1 MEQVLKHRLFY
12 LISIVFIALNT
23 AAIAM
28 DFVWLNVL
36 PFVLLFAFLV
46 LFKLDTVLLILCFL
60 VPLSVNID
68 NVGLGLGLSL
78 PDEPLIMLIMCL
90 AVLKFIIYSEYDY
103 AVFKHPITIVIL
115 INLLWTFATIFTS
128 ELPIVS
134 FKYFLS
140 RFWFVVVFY
149 FLGVML
155 FRRFVNIPRYFWLYL
170 IPLAFAV
177 LWTLYQH
184 SFYNFEMQYSFEIT
198 KPFYVA
204 HGVYG
209 AAIAFFIPAT
219 LLFILFPN
227 TFHLNKFS
235 WFAAIGLFG
244 ILVVG
249 LIYSY
254 TRASWISIAVAVVAL
269 IPLLLR
275 IKFNTILIILFSA
288 IAFFF
293 IFQSEITYL
302 MSKNDDQSSKDFA
315 EHFRS
320 VSNINTDA
328 SNAERINRWI
338 CAWKMFEER
347 PLVGFGPGTYSFVY
361 APFQLSQY
369 QTVISTNFGD
379 GGNAHSEYLGPLC
392 ETGLPGLITI
402 LLMVYFSLS
411 TAFRL
416 YYTASKARVRYM
428 ALGILLGLITY
439 YVHGLMNNYSET
451 DKIAILWWGGFAMLT
466 AMDLYH
472 NPQKKQQS

>member
-1 MEQVLKHRLFY
+1 MDQVIKHKLFY
-12 LISIVFIALNT
+12 WLSFLFIAINSV
-23 AAIAM
+23 AIAM
-28 DFVWLNVL
+28 DFMWVNLL
-36 PFVLLFAFLV
+36 PYILIFAFLV

-68 NVGLGLGLSL
+68 NVGMGLGLSL

-103 AVFKHPITIVIL
+103 RVFKHPITIVIL
-115 INLLWTFATIFTS
+115 INMAWMLVTVFSS
-128 ELPIVS
+128 ELPFVS

-149 FLGVML
+149 FLGVVL
-155 FRRFVNIPRYFWLYL
+155 FKKFSHITLYLWLYL
-170 IPLAFAV
+170 IPLIFAV

-184 SFYNFEMQYSFEIT
+184 SAYNFDQQFSFEIT

-209 AAIAFFIPAT
+209 AAIAFFIPVTAI
-219 LLFILFPN
+219 FILFRSR
-227 TFHLNKFS
+227 FHLNNIAWFS
-235 WFAAIGLFG
+235 AIAFFI
-244 ILVVG
+244 ILVIG
-249 LIYSY
+249 LIYSF
-254 TRASWISIAVAVVAL
+254 TRASWISIAVAVAAL
-269 IPLLLR
+269 VPLLLR
-275 IKFNTILIILFSA
+275 IKFNTILIMLFSG
-288 IAFFF
+288 ISLFF

-302 MSKNDDQSSKDFA
+302 LSKNDDESSKDFA

-347 PLVGFGPGTYSFVY
+347 PVVGYGPGTYSFVY

-379 GGNAHSEYLGPLC
+379 GGNSHSEYLGPLC
-392 ETGLPGLITI
+392 ESGLLGLLTV
-402 LLMVYFSLS
+402 LLMVYYTLS

-428 ALGILLGLITY
+428 ALAIMLALITY
-439 YVHGLMNNYSET
+439 YVHGVMNNYSET

-466 AMDLYH
+466 ALDLYH
-472 NPQKKQQS
+472 NPEKKNNS